1 MIDGQMRGDERDTI
15 GAFEY
20 FGADELHRH
29 GGYPSIQFVGL
40 KGSNFQPF
48 KMYPCICFFLNILV
62 SNVNFSF
69 STNKF
74 R

>member
-20 FGADELHRH
+20 FAADEEYRH
-29 GGYPSIQFVGL
+29 GAYPSIQFVGL

-48 KMYPCICFFLNILV
+48 KMYPCICFF
-62 SNVNFSF
+62 
-69 STNKF
+69 
-74 R
+74 